1 MDAVR
6 RAGAAARI
14 GAMGVGLGLC
24 LNAGTWIVVYGDAGG
39 ATTGGV
45 TAAGFLSLGLW
56 RSMGTA
62 PRGKRY

>member
-1 MDAVR
+1 
-6 RAGAAARI
+6 
-14 GAMGVGLGLC
+14 MGVGLGLC